1 MTTLRYAIFDSS
13 EIGPDLEIRQSGEV
27 VGVTDTGLDLSRTV
41 RGTIPVTGDVH
52 YFEQV
57 VWATNPS
64 GSQDVMEAVVGV
76 LTSGFDA
83 ANATVVGGDEFSI
96 GYDLASGDINIDGSS
111 VATIDVA
118 DLGDVIGVRLDLE
131 QQTVTFFRNGIQQAS
146 IDISGSEWA
155 AAEWMIGTSL
165 GSQAN
170 ADLQAFLNTG
180 QRAFEYTDPLAPQ
193 GWYEAPV
200 TIDTFYIGTHDR
212 ITAPTDEPAN
222 ERIEGRIPLGNTSFT
237 TSRRLS
243 FWTDGSESV
252 TDPDIASLT
261 ILDPNGDCDDLIS
274 GDVRDLPVTVYEL
287 DSEDDFDD
295 AEVQGTYIIDRV
307 EAVDDMRKRLVLK
320 GTAAKLDNPIQRRLF
335 LPSVDPSA
343 ANRPIPIALG
353 APLSVEPIFYEMAVR
368 DFGDGDVDVRRYK
381 LHDQPLL
388 GFGFFRDRGDILD
401 GIDTMDPVYY
411 AAPDGQG
418 VDLLVNPDGK
428 LTIDISSQG
437 GDVPMPPPNLLPA
450 SLAGWDV
457 VADVTESGGVYTFDD
472 TITTSSGRVE
482 SSLTMTG
489 ILAAMT
495 TYSYTLT
502 INSMT
507 GFFGSSGKETKVQ
520 FIRDIGAGSVPVGV
534 LANFTDPGT
543 YTGSILN
550 FAAGAQDF
558 IIAMVGTQSGSDE
571 AKLSVTMSLTEVST
585 APVTSDNLVPI
596 SLRDFL
602 FEVLIRRGGFSE
614 SEVNLAAAAAIDAAT
629 GYLGISWYTAEQVSV
644 RQALEDVL
652 PSYGVCLAQDRNG
665 VFVPIRIV
673 APEDQTP
680 DGSIGFA
687 DLMSDL
693 RIGLYE
699 ARGLTN
705 RFGLQRNESVLDPSD
720 FVDDYDPVTGVDLPT
735 RIKLGRQY
743 REIVSTGGAFA
754 SAYSFAYSADALGTR
769 FFRIADAQAEL
780 DRIRYIFRPG
790 AERKVYGADVPLDQD
805 YDLGQFKELTYP
817 RYGLD
822 AGKILMVVGIEEDR
836 INERATLTLWG

>member
-1 MTTLRYAIFDSS
+1 MSTLRYAIFDST
-13 EIGPDLEIRQSGEV
+13 ETGDLLEIRQSGEA
-27 VGVTDTGLDLSRTV
+27 VGVTNTALTLARTV

-76 LTSGFDA
+76 LTSGFGSGSNNLA
-83 ANATVVGGDEFSI
+83 VGSDQYSI
-96 GYDLASGDINIDGSS
+96 GYDLASGDINIDGVS
-111 VATIDVA
+111 VASVDVA
-118 DLGDVIGVRLDLE
+118 ALGDVIGVRLDLG

-200 TIDTFYIGTHDR
+200 TIDTFYIGTHER
-212 ITAPTDEPAN
+212 ITSPTDEPAN
-222 ERIEGRIPLGNTSFT
+222 QRIEGRIPLGNISFT

-261 ILDPNGDCDDLIS
+261 ILDPNGDYDDLIS
-274 GDVRDLPVTVYEL
+274 GNVRDLPVKVYEL
-287 DSEDDFDD
+287 DSEDDFAD

-353 APLSVEPIFYEMAVR
+353 PPLSVEPIFYEMAVR
-368 DFGDGDVDVRRYK
+368 DFGAGDVDVRRYK

-388 GFGFFRDRGDILD
+388 GYGYFRDRGDILE
-401 GIDTMDPVYY
+401 GIDSYTPVYY
-411 AAPDGQG
+411 ASPDGQG
-418 VDLLVNPDGK
+418 VDLLFNPDGK

-437 GDVPMPPPNLLPA
+437 GDVPMPPPNLLPGD
-450 SLAGWDV
+450 LAGWDV
-457 VADVTESGGVYTFDD
+457 VADVTESAGVYTFDD
-472 TITTSSGRVE
+472 TITIDAGRVE

-489 ILAAMT
+489 ILAPMT
-495 TYSYTLT
+495 TYSYALT

-507 GFFGSSGKETKVQ
+507 GFFGGTGQETKVQ
-520 FIRDIGAGSVPVGV
+520 FIRDIGAGSEPLLQLKSFNDAGV
-534 LANFTDPGT
+534 
-543 YTGSILN
+543 YTGSFNN
-550 FAAGAQDF
+550 FSAVTNDF
-558 IIAMVGTQSGSDE
+558 TIAMVGTQSGADE

-585 APVTSDNLVPI
+585 APITSANLVPI
-596 SLRDFL
+596 TLHDFL
-602 FEVLIRRGGFSE
+602 FEVLIRRGGFAE
-614 SEVNLAAAAAIDAAT
+614 SEVDLVAAAAIDT
-629 GYLGISWYTAEQVSV
+629 DTQYLGVGWYTADQVSV

-673 APEDQTP
+673 APEGQAP

-780 DRIRYIFRPG
+780 DRIRAIF
-790 AERKVYGADVPLDQD
+790 ATERRIYEVDVPLDTP
-805 YDLGQFKELTYP
+805 YDLGQFYTLTYP